1 MGGIGL
7 AALIALPVFRSVK
20 LWRSDRLLANAEV
33 ALAQNDAPA
42 SRKAATAALNLNPS
56 SLGALRA
63 IAKSADDDAVVE
75 ALMLQEKLLQNSGP
89 HPAAQDL
96 RDYVRLCIELDFRAS
111 SVAALDLLVDQYGS
125 ETETW
130 VVAGEYLLAGGNR
143 ATALDATERALELDP
158 ANIAARL
165 LGCRITL
172 WSSEPEIQN
181 AAISKLL
188 ELGKRTDSTGL
199 EALATLAIA
208 PVALDAMTSETAA
221 AGLRSHPQSNSDA
234 RLMAALIEFRAA
246 APDARQAI
254 VERTIAAFAESD
266 LMPLLGWLHMTQRHE
281 EIIRLIPDEQ
291 ALKSPGQ
298 FGALA
303 TALQLTG
310 NDARLLKL
318 FADHEGALPMNI
330 YHRYLME
337 MHSHAQLGEVEAAR
351 RNWNLAL
358 RTARTQNPEVSL
370 VLIAQWCENNG
381 HLDEAIEAFEVL
393 LEQHRDLVSHWY
405 DTLVRLYRRTG
416 NTPRLLQI
424 SRDLAGAYPEN
435 PVYQHNAAYLTILSE
450 PEPLEAIRTLEA
462 VTKQYPQ
469 IAGSRCAAALGY
481 FRLGNAAT
489 AREPVASLDRESLTG
504 LDQLIMDTVTGKSG
518 SSGASSSPGTLPG
531 DLLPEERA
539 LFGLQ

>member
-1 MGGIGL
+1 MIIITIIKKLRQFLFPLIPRRPTQTVALVGIFVGGIGL
-7 AALIALPVFRSVK
+7 TAIIALPVFRGAK
-20 LWRSDRLLANAEV
+20 RWRSDWLLANAAV
-33 ALAQNDAPA
+33 ALAQSDAPA
-42 SRKAATAALNLNPS
+42 ARKAATAALNLNPG

-96 RDYVRLCIELDFRAS
+96 RDYVRLCIALDFQAS
-111 SVAALDLLVDQYGS
+111 SVAALDLLVADYGS
-125 ETETW
+125 DADTW
-130 VVAGEYLLAGGNR
+130 VLAGEYLLAGGNR
-143 ATALDATERALELDP
+143 ATALDAVERAMELNP

-165 LGCRITL
+165 LGCRIAL
-172 WSSEPEIQN
+172 WSPDPEIHN
-181 AAISKLL
+181 AAIAKLL

-208 PVALDAMTSETAA
+208 PVTTDAPTAEAAA

-246 APDARQAI
+246 DPEEKQSI
-254 VERTIAAFAESD
+254 VESTIAAFAESD

-291 ALKSPGQ
+291 ALKSPDQ

-318 FADHEGALPMNI
+318 FADHKGEVPINL
-330 YHRYLME
+330 YHRYLMV
-337 MHSHAQLGEVEAAR
+337 MHSHAQLGEAEAAR

-370 VLIAQWCENNG
+370 VLIAQWCEKNG

-405 DTLVRLYRRTG
+405 DALVRLYRRTG

-424 SRDLAGAYPEN
+424 SRDLAAAYPEN
-435 PVYQHNAAYLTILSE
+435 PVYQHNAAYLTILTD

-462 VTKQYPQ
+462 VTKQYPSNRWFPLCYS
-469 IAGSRCAAALGY
+469 SRILSIGQHS
-481 FRLGNAAT
+481 RSP
-489 AREPVASLDRESLTG
+489 R
-504 LDQLIMDTVTGKSG
+504 SG
-518 SSGASSSPGTLPG
+518 
-531 DLLPEERA
+531 
-539 LFGLQ
+539 